1 MKTTFKHLGAKLSL
15 CILCIHLAFSLG
27 AAETNPVTT
36 ISPDSFTNSPAH
48 HVHAT
53 REDGSVAYLT
63 AWMLE
68 RLHFTHHPLD
78 TDYSKLFFRQYLEMF
93 DPQHIHFLQ
102 SDIAEFD
109 HYSTN
114 LNRMIIDRPGIADT
128 SPAYEIFSRFLL
140 RLEQRTAYADE
151 LLKAGKFDFTADDK
165 IVTDRHEM
173 PYPKDLDAA
182 KQLWGERVR
191 YEYLQEKIARIESD
205 KKKTNSLAI
214 KSPTAIAPGIS
225 ETNGLSRVA
234 ISNATTNTSLTQSS
248 SAPPKTME
256 QTITDT
262 LLSRY
267 HRNLRVFEDWD
278 GGDVLQTFLTSLA
291 RIYDP
296 HSEYLGPVAGDN
308 FAQQMNLGFF
318 GIGAELTLSDDGYDY
333 CTIKRLMPGGPAI
346 KDGRLKDLDR
356 IVAVAQG
363 EGEPVDVVGMSLTK
377 VVQLIKGPKDT
388 EVRLTV
394 MHAGSPERQVINLI
408 RDKIPLEDQAAKAR
422 LIELPDASGKMT
434 RIGYIDLPSF
444 YAPIA
449 LGDSSLPP
457 EESHYTSVDV
467 EKLLK
472 KLEAEK
478 VDGVILDL
486 RRNGGG
492 SLEEAIKLT
501 GLFIKDGPVVQVKNS
516 DPAAT
521 VTVYPDRDPSIIYDG
536 PLIVMTSRFSAS
548 ASEIVAGAL
557 QDYGRALIVGDI
569 STHGKGTVQSV
580 NPLQNVMI
588 RGLPSDP
595 GSLKVTRSKFY
606 RASGASTQ
614 WKGVLPDIVLP
625 SVLNHVKDIGEK
637 SLDYA
642 LPWDTIDRTQFE
654 PVNRTA
660 PYISDLL
667 TRSTERVATN
677 QDFAYVREDIE
688 QVIRRQA
695 DKTASLNENTV
706 LKEVET
712 EEARKAARDK
722 ERASRKPSG
731 EIDYDI
737 TLKQVDLPGLPP
749 PVGTTNSVTGINPT
763 LKHPGLDTITNSLP
777 LAGRSANAFTL
788 PAAPPLTEPERA
800 DNARLKETE
809 NIMVDYLSLLAR
821 HNIAATANPSSTV
834 PPPTP

>member
-1 MKTTFKHLGAKLSL
+1 LKTTFKHLGAKLSL
-15 CILCIHLAFSLG
+15 CILCVCLAFSLG
-27 AAETNPVTT
+27 AAETNLVTT

-48 HVHAT
+48 RVHAT
-53 REDGSVAYLT
+53 REDGNVAYLT
-63 AWMLE
+63 AALLE
-68 RLHFTHHPLD
+68 RLHFTHHPFD

-114 LNRMIIDRPGIADT
+114 LNRLIIDRPGIADT

-182 KQLWGERVR
+182 KQLWRERVR
-191 YEYLQEKIARIESD
+191 YEYLQEKIARIESE

-214 KSPTAIAPGIS
+214 KLPTIIAPTIS
-225 ETNGLSRVA
+225 ETNGGFSVDW
-234 ISNATTNTSLTQSS
+234 SKTTTNTTLLTQSS
-248 SAPPKTME
+248 NAPPKTME

-318 GIGAELTLSDDGYDY
+318 GIGAELFSSEDEY
-333 CTIKRLMPGGPAI
+333 CTIRRLMPGGPAI
-346 KDGRLKDLDR
+346 KDGRIKDGDR

-363 EGEPVDVVGMSLTK
+363 DAAPVDVIGMSLTK

-388 EVRLTV
+388 EVRLTI
-394 MHAGSPERQVINLI
+394 MHAGSPERQIVNLI

-422 LIELPDASGKMT
+422 LIELPDTSGKMT

-457 EESHYTSVDV
+457 EDSHYTSVDV

-472 KLEAEK
+472 KLGSEK

-501 GLFIKDGPVVQVKNS
+501 GLFIKDGPVVQVKSS
-516 DPAAT
+516 DPAGT
-521 VTVYPDRDPSIIYDG
+521 VQVYEDRDPSIIYDG

-569 STHGKGTVQSV
+569 STLRGV
-580 NPLQNVMI
+580 NFPI
-588 RGLPSDP
+588 
-595 GSLKVTRSKFY
+595 
-606 RASGASTQ
+606 
-614 WKGVLPDIVLP
+614 
-625 SVLNHVKDIGEK
+625 
-637 SLDYA
+637 
-642 LPWDTIDRTQFE
+642 
-654 PVNRTA
+654 
-660 PYISDLL
+660 
-667 TRSTERVATN
+667 
-677 QDFAYVREDIE
+677 
-688 QVIRRQA
+688 
-695 DKTASLNENTV
+695 
-706 LKEVET
+706 
-712 EEARKAARDK
+712 
-722 ERASRKPSG
+722 
-731 EIDYDI
+731 
-737 TLKQVDLPGLPP
+737 
-749 PVGTTNSVTGINPT
+749 
-763 LKHPGLDTITNSLP
+763 
-777 LAGRSANAFTL
+777 
-788 PAAPPLTEPERA
+788 
-800 DNARLKETE
+800 
-809 NIMVDYLSLLAR
+809 
-821 HNIAATANPSSTV
+821 
-834 PPPTP
+834 